1 MTILLTPS
9 LGRFTSTC
17 SSTRPK
23 PNSWSLP
30 SKLPL
35 LRRRAVPSV
44 NCPATQ
50 PLLQPEYSGIL
61 WQCLPHSYR
70 QSPSAD
76 NPPKSLKWV
85 QPSLPRLLLLSLLCP
100 PPWQVSW
107 QRCAPPHQ
115 PVPLLQ
121 SKPSLYDEILVVSF
135 PYKDKDQNLKLILY
149 LSPAHPTSPLSCHPA
164 PTRTLQLPR
173 PPDVHSVPARGCP
186 PRRFLCGSL
195 FRHPLSTSLINLWFF
210 RTIWILLPRGC
221 PLWDPRLYSTP
232 LAYAPLVLCSSMLK

>member
-85 QPSLPRLLLLSLLCP
+85 QPSLPGLLLLSLLCP

-135 PYKDKDQNLKLILY
+135 PYLE
-149 LSPAHPTSPLSCHPA
+149 
-164 PTRTLQLPR
+164 
-173 PPDVHSVPARGCP
+173 
-186 PRRFLCGSL
+186 L
-195 FRHPLSTSLINLWFF
+195 FRGFF
-210 RTIWILLPRGC
+210 FFF
-221 PLWDPRLYSTP
+221 
-232 LAYAPLVLCSSMLK
+232 